1 MQKRGLSFQKC
12 YNVAMAHTFSNQE
25 IADLLSS
32 VAAAY
37 TIKGMNRFQ
46 VIAYENAASGVEHA
60 TSDLKDLWQDGKLGE
75 VPGVGEHLEKYL
87 AELFTTGEVKH
98 FKQVMGGI
106 PKAVFELLKIPG
118 IGPKTALKLAELKV
132 IGIDD
137 LKDKIESG
145 YLVENGFSE
154 KTLANINRGME
165 EYFRRSDRLLL
176 PIASEIAATV
186 SEYLEKSPDVLR
198 IDPLGSLRRKLAT
211 IGDIDFAVAT
221 KKPKE
226 VIEYFTKFPGARS
239 VVEAGEFSS
248 TIHLKNGINVDILV
262 QPPEH
267 YGSLLQHFTGSKHHN
282 IHLRKYALEHG
293 FSISEQGVKELKSN
307 KLIEMKDE
315 SEVYKL
321 LKMQTPISEI
331 REDTGE
337 IEAALKHTLP
347 TFIEE
352 GDLKGDLHT
361 HTSWSDGQNTIKEM
375 ADTARKL
382 GREYIAITDH
392 SYPNMKFKD
401 RIKAIE
407 QYNDSQKDL
416 RVIYGLEVN
425 INADASLQVP
435 DEILKMHQWNTA
447 SIHTAFRQSR
457 EEMTSRIIKALEHPY
472 IDALSHPTGRL
483 LLEREGIEADW
494 EQIFAVAV
502 KLDKVMEI
510 NSFPNRLDLPDSLVR
525 EAVRAKVKF
534 VINTDSHQPFHL
546 ELLPFGVSVA
556 RRGWVEKDMVIN
568 TLPWSKFKG
577 IMRKIQ

>member
-1 MQKRGLSFQKC
+1 
-12 YNVAMAHTFSNQE
+12 MAHTFTNQE

-37 TIKGMNRFQ
+37 TLKGFNRFQ

-60 TSDLKDLWQDGKLGE
+60 TSDLKDLWQDGKIGE
-75 VPGVGEHLEKYL
+75 IPGVGEHLEKYL
-87 AELFTTGEVKH
+87 NELFTEGEVKH
-98 FKQVMGGI
+98 FAEVMKGI
-106 PKAVFELLKIPG
+106 PKAVFPLLKVPG
-118 IGPKTALKLAELKV
+118 VGPKTALKMAEAGV
-132 IGIDD
+132 GSVED
-137 LKDKIESG
+137 LKAKIESG
-145 YLVENGFSE
+145 ELSKKGFSE
-154 KTLANINRGME
+154 KNLINILRGVE
-165 EYFRRSDRLLL
+165 EYSRRSKRLLL
-176 PIASEIAATV
+176 PIAAEIAATV
-186 SEYLEKSPDVLR
+186 QEYLEKSPDLLR
-198 IDPLGSLRRKLAT
+198 IEPLGSMRRKLAT

-226 VIEYFTKFPGARS
+226 VIEYFTHFPGARS

-282 IHLRKYALEHG
+282 IHLRNYALKNG
-293 FSISEQGVKELKSN
+293 YSVSEQGVKEVKSG
-307 KLIEMKDE
+307 KLIEMKNE
-315 SEVYKL
+315 SDVYKL
-321 LKMQTPISEI
+321 LNMQTPIPEI

-347 TFIEE
+347 TFIDE
-352 GDLKGDLHT
+352 GDLRGDLHT

-375 ADTARKL
+375 ADTALKL

-392 SYPNMKFKD
+392 SYPSLRFKD

-407 QYNDSQKDL
+407 QYNDSQSDL
-416 RVIYGLEVN
+416 RVIFGLEVN
-425 INADASLQVP
+425 INADATLQVP
-435 DEILKMHQWNTA
+435 DEVLKMHQWNTA
-447 SIHTAFRQSR
+447 SIHTAFRQPR

-483 LLEREGIEADW
+483 LLDREGIDADW
-494 EQIFAVAV
+494 EKIFTAAV
-502 KLDKVMEI
+502 KLGKVIEI

-525 EAVRAKVKF
+525 EAVKSKVKF
-534 VINTDSHQPFHL
+534 VINSDSHQPFHL

-556 RRGWVEKDMVIN
+556 RRGWVEKDMVLN
-568 TLPWSKFKG
+568 TLPWSKFKS
-577 IMRKIQ
+577 IIRKVES